1 MTRARGLALGF
12 VALTLGALASLAPVA
27 PAAPT
32 CAAAGAHHAALVVE
46 HGDGSVATRCVAFDT
61 SNVTGEQLLTLSG
74 IAWSGQTFGG
84 FGDAV
89 CALDGEP
96 ARYVDCP
103 GKDSYWAVFV
113 ASGGGSWQLSN
124 VGISSLV
131 LRDGDAEGLR
141 YVPAVGNP
149 VAPTSPV
156 GVCSA
161 TAPVSAAAPV
171 SASPPAAK
179 STSQSTSRSTPT
191 PTSAATNSPV
201 LPTEPPSASP
211 VTSAGELA
219 VAAATA
225 GSARGPGPNA
235 PSAPEG
241 PDAGLLAAF
250 LAGVVLAGLAVLRLV
265 SRRRQ
270 RR

>member
-1 MTRARGLALGF
+1 MTRTRGLALGF
-12 VALTLGALASLAPVA
+12 VALTLGALASLAPLA
-27 PAAPT
+27 PAIPS

-46 HGDGSVATRCVAFDT
+46 HGDGSVASRCVAFDT
-61 SNVTGEQLLTLSG
+61 TNVTGEQLLTLSG

-124 VGISSLV
+124 LGISSLV

-161 TAPVSAAAPV
+161 APVSAAAPG
-171 SASPPAAK
+171 SASPPPAK
-179 STSQSTSRSTPT
+179 STSRSTPT
-191 PTSAATNSPV
+191 STSTSTSAATNSPV

-211 VTSAGELA
+211 ATSVGELA

-225 GSARGPGPNA
+225 GSARGPGSNA
-235 PSAPEG
+235 PSAPAG
-241 PDAGLLAAF
+241 PDAGLLAAS
-250 LAGVVLAGLAVLRLV
+250 LAGGVLAGLAVLRLV